1 MCEETRKYI
10 KKHKLE
16 VPVQY
21 NHKTMRKRAD
31 ISTEAPKIR
40 KALKKCILVFMYNN
54 HKYRLLHSGKISFII
69 ETERKV

>member
-40 KALKKCILVFMYNN
+40 KALEKCILVFMYDN